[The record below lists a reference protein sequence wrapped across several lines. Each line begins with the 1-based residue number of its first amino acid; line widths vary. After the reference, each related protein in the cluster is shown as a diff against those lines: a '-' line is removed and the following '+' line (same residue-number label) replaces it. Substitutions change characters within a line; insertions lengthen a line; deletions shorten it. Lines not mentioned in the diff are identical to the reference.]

1 MLPHHQKDSGC
12 SELFGFTDFGC
23 DSICEPDLSVQS
35 MAACFIEYFND
46 SNPLHEKT

>member
-1 MLPHHQKDSGC
+1 MLLHHQKDSGC

-46 SNPLHEKT
+46 SNPLHEKP